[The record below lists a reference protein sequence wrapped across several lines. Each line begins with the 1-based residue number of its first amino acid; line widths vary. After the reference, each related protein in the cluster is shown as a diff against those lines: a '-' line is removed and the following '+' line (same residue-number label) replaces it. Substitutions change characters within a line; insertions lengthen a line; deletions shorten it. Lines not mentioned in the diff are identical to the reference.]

1 MIMQEKTLDYFS
13 IMWDNV
19 IWKIM
24 QWGIYMRKADTTIK
38 YVEPYSIAYEAGIEA
53 GDKLVTINGSDFHD
67 ILEYRYLTAEYEVT
81 LEVLKKDGSTEIITV
96 ENDYDDLGIEFEE
109 GLIDEA
115 QSCRNKCIFCF
126 IDQLPKGMRE
136 TVYFKDDDTRLSF
149 LQGNY
154 VTLTNMSD
162 EEIDRLIKMRVSPI
176 NVSVHATE
184 PKLREMML
192 GNRFAGKC
200 YGIMKKF
207 AQNHICMNCQIVLCP
222 EINDG
227 EHLKRTLNDLA
238 ALYPNV
244 NSVSVVPVGLT
255 RYREGLYPIKPF
267 TKETSV
273 KTIELVEKIQKNFL
287 EKLGTR
293 LVYLSD
299 EFYLNAGIEI
309 PESECYEGFP
319 QLENGVGLIASMR
332 EEFMSAI
339 DMVGQKKRNIHVSV
353 ATGEIS
359 YEFIRFLSDKLQDRC
374 EGVKIDVYAIKND
387 FFGGGVSV
395 SGLVTGGDIIKQLK
409 GRIVTD
415 TLIIPHSM
423 LRDND
428 NIFLD
433 DVTVLEVEKELN
445 VKIAPVYND
454 GYEFIEKILGEE
466 LDFGG

>member
-1 MIMQEKTLDYFS
+1 
-13 IMWDNV
+13 MWDNV
-19 IWKIM
+19 VWNII
-24 QWGIYMRKADTTIK
+24 QWGVLMRKADTTIK
-38 YVEPYSIAYEAGIEA
+38 YVEPESIAFEAGIEE
-53 GDKLVTINGSDFHD
+53 GDKLITINGSDFHD

-81 LEVLKKDGSTEIITV
+81 LEILKKDGSTEIVTV
-96 ENDYDDLGIEFEE
+96 ENDYEDLGIEFAE

-162 EEIDRLIKMRVSPI
+162 EEIDRLIEMRVSPI
-176 NVSVHATE
+176 NISVHATE

-200 YGIMKKF
+200 YQIMKKF
-207 AQNHICMNCQIVLCP
+207 AENNICMNCQIVLCP

-227 EHLKRTLNDLA
+227 GHLRRTLYDLSE
-238 ALYPNV
+238 LFPSV
-244 NSVSVVPVGLT
+244 NSISVVPVGLT
-255 RYREGLYPIKPF
+255 RYRDGLYPIKPF
-267 TKETSV
+267 TKEISASAI
-273 KTIELVEKIQKNFL
+273 KFVEEIQRDFL
-287 EKLGTR
+287 NRLGTR

-299 EFYLNAGIEI
+299 EFYLNAGEEI
-309 PESECYEGFP
+309 PESEEYEGFP

-332 EEFMSAI
+332 EEFNSAVKL
-339 DMVGQKKRNIHVSV
+339 VGDRKTSRHVSV

-359 YEFIRFLSDKLQDRC
+359 YDFIRNLSDRLQEKRK
-374 EGVKIDVYAIKND
+374 GLIIDVYAVNND

-409 GRIVTD
+409 DKINTD
-415 TLIIPHSM
+415 ILIIPQSM

-433 DVTVLEVEKELN
+433 DVTVDDVEKALN
-445 VKIAPVYND
+445 VKVIPVYND
-454 GYEFIEKILGEE
+454 GYEFVEKILGEE
-466 LDFGG
+466 LEF

>member
-1 MIMQEKTLDYFS
+1 
-13 IMWDNV
+13 MWDNV
-19 IWKIM
+19 IWNIM
-24 QWGIYMRKADTTIK
+24 QWGILMRKADTTIK
-38 YVEPYSIAYEAGIEA
+38 YVEPDSVASEAGIEA

-81 LEVLKKDGSTEIITV
+81 LEVLKKDGSTEMITV
-96 ENDYDDLGIEFEE
+96 ENDYEDLGLEFAE

-126 IDQLPKGMRE
+126 IDQLPKGMRD

-200 YGIMKKF
+200 YDIMKRF
-207 AQNHICMNCQIVLCP
+207 AKNNICMNCQIVLCP

-227 EHLKRTLNDLA
+227 EHLKRTLYDLA
-238 ALYPNV
+238 KLSPNV
-244 NSVSVVPVGLT
+244 NSISVVPVGLT
-255 RYREGLYPIKPF
+255 RYRDGLYPIKPF
-267 TKETSV
+267 TKETSSQ
-273 KTIELVEKIQKNFL
+273 TIDFVERIQMEFL
-287 EKLGTR
+287 DKLGTR

-299 EFYLNAGIEI
+299 EFYINADKNI
-309 PESECYEGFP
+309 PPSEEYEGFP

-332 EEFMSAI
+332 EEFDSAVNFI
-339 DMVGQKKRNIHVSV
+339 RDKEYSRHVSV

-359 YEFIRFLSDKLQDRC
+359 YDFIRGLSNRLRDKCR
-374 EGVKIDVYAIKND
+374 GVKIDVYAIKND
-387 FFGGGVSV
+387 FFGGGVTV

-409 GRIVTD
+409 GKITSD

-433 DVTVLEVEKELN
+433 DTAVSDVEKALN
-445 VKIAPVYND
+445 VKIVPVYND

-466 LDFGG
+466 LEF